1 MSQATVEHIGAK
13 EAYALIQSEPS
24 TAFIDVRSD
33 MEYLFIGHPI
43 GAVNIPWID
52 EPDFVINPNFERE
65 VRKLI
70 LGGII
75 ETSDHQ
81 SVPVVLICRSGNRSA
96 EAGNLLL
103 EHGFRRV
110 YNIIDGFAE
119 GISTQSVRASE
130 TGLSETQT
138 GRINDYVSV
147 VIFGIGILIILALVS
162 LGVI

>member
-1 MSQATVEHIGAK
+1 MSQASVEQISAK
-13 EAYALIQSEPS
+13 DAYALIQSEPS

-75 ETSDHQ
+75 ETSDHD
-81 SVPVVLICRSGNRSA
+81 SVPVVLICRSGNRSD
-96 EAGNLLL
+96 EAGKLLI
-103 EHGFRRV
+103 EHGFKRV
-110 YNIIDGFAE
+110 YNIEQGFE
-119 GISTQSVRASE
+119 GELDEDHHRSTIGGWRFE
-130 TGLSETQT
+130 GLPWEQC
-138 GRINDYVSV
+138 
-147 VIFGIGILIILALVS
+147 
-162 LGVI
+162 